1 MNYYSISSITP
12 SADLKGRVL
21 ALGSFDGLHIGHR
34 AVVNA
39 AVSLAKEI
47 NAEAAAFC
55 FDVPPAFY
63 APGSDLKILGDRT
76 ERSALFSERGIS
88 SLFVA
93 EFSELRGL
101 DARDFITDIL
111 IRKCGA
117 VGVVCG
123 FNFAFGKNRAG
134 TPQLLR
140 DYFKERVI
148 TLDPIFYDCRP
159 VSSSRIRASLKD
171 GDVTSAAA
179 MLGRYYSI
187 THEVS
192 EGRRD
197 GRKLGFPTL
206 NQHPAPERAIPA
218 FGVYVTRT
226 TLDDGRVFN
235 SVTDIGLA
243 PTLDSTGR
251 IRLETHLLNTVLEET
266 PAKIKVEF
274 IERIRGEFKFD
285 NVDAL
290 KAQISKD
297 TQFAENFFKTLQN
310 PIKVMI

>member
-1 MNYYSISSITP
+1 MNHYSILSTTS

-39 AVSLAKEI
+39 AVSLANEI
-47 NAEAAAFC
+47 NAEPAAFC

-63 APGSDLKILGDRT
+63 APGSDLKILGDRL
-76 ERSALFSERGIS
+76 ERPALFSERGIS

-111 IRKCGA
+111 IGKCGA

-148 TLDPIFYDCRP
+148 TLDPIFHDGQP
-159 VSSSRIRASLKD
+159 VSSSRIRAALKD
-171 GDVTSAAA
+171 GNVTLACA
-179 MLGRYYSI
+179 MLGRHYSI
-187 THEVS
+187 LTEVS
-192 EGRRD
+192 EGRHD

-206 NQHPAPERAIPA
+206 NQHPHLERAIPA

-226 TLDDGRVFN
+226 TLDNGRVFN

-251 IRLETHLLNTVLEET
+251 VRLETHLLNTVLDKT
-266 PAKIKVEF
+266 PLKIKVEF
-274 IERIRGEFKFD
+274 IERIRGEFRFD
-285 NVDAL
+285 SVDAL
-290 KAQISKD
+290 KSQISKD
-297 TQFAENFFKTLQN
+297 AQFAENYFKALQN